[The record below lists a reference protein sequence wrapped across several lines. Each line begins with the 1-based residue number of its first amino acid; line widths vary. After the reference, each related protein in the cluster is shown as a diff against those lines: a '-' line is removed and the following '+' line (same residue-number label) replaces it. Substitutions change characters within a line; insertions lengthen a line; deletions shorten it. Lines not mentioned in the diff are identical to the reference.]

1 MKKAGKTILF
11 SRKDDW
17 EAGIRAA
24 LAHHTPH
31 FLDFEHAD
39 PGRYD
44 LVMPLTLRDARHFN
58 QHFAHLNKVKALVPS
73 TSSIDACNDKQA
85 FAQCLL
91 RGGFARF
98 LPGTG
103 DGLAYPYV
111 LKRHVSEWGVDTYI
125 INDSDDEE
133 NLRERIGSGEFL
145 RQEFV
150 SGQREY
156 TTHILMAGGRIRFQ
170 RTIEFTFAE
179 AMFVKGRS
187 YAPASQEFVDHRHL
201 SPLFEDILNCLG
213 FRGICCFN
221 YKMQDGMP
229 KIFEVNPRQGA
240 SMTGFLADVV
250 KSLQAVLRSH
260 TTLAARLWPRADQA
274 RE

>member
-24 LAHHTPH
+24 LTHHTPH

-39 PGRYD
+39 PSRYD

-58 QHFAHLNKVKALVPS
+58 RHFAHLNKVKALVPS
-73 TSSIDACNDKQA
+73 TVAIDACDDKQA
-85 FAQCLL
+85 FAQCL
-91 RGGFARF
+91 RQGGFARF
-98 LPGTG
+98 LPATG

-111 LKRHVSEWGVDTYI
+111 LKRNVSEWGVDTYI
-125 INDSDDEE
+125 INDADGEDEH
-133 NLRERIGSGEFL
+133 RERIGSGEFL
-145 RQEFV
+145 RQEYV
-150 SGQREY
+150 PGQREY

-170 RTIEFTFAE
+170 RTIEFTFTE

-187 YAPASQEFVDHRHL
+187 FAAASQESIDHRRF
-201 SPLFEDILNCLG
+201 SGLFEGILNCLG
-213 FRGICCFN
+213 FRGICCLN
-221 YKMQDGMP
+221 YKLQDGVP

-240 SMTGFLADVV
+240 SLTWFLADAV
-250 KSLQAVLRSH
+250 KSLQAVLRSRRS
-260 TTLAARLWPRADQA
+260 LAARLWPRADQT